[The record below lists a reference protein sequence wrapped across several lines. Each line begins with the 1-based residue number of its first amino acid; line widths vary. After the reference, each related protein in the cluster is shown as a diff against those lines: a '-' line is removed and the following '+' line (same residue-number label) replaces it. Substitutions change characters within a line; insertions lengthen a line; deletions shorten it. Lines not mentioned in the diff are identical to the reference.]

1 MDGGKWIYQQFTIFE
16 WNDYPNISLMP
27 INDGFLKE
35 IRHLIPN
42 KDWKVSRSGIWQYFS
57 PKNSD
62 IPLQGWKIHISATYN
77 NRVKIAQKAIEVL
90 VKNSIHFKVLADNR
104 RFIYDYW

>member
-1 MDGGKWIYQQFTIFE
+1 
-16 WNDYPNISLMP
+16 MP

-90 VKNSIHFKVLADNR
+90 VKNSIHFKVIYYLIGDIKIVNV
-104 RFIYDYW
+104 FIIVMEDLNLIQGNLMKGL